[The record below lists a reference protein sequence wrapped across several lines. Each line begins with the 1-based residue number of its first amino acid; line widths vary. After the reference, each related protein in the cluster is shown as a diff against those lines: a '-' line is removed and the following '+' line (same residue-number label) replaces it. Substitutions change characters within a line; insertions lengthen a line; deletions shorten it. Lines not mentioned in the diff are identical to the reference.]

1 MSRRRFVA
9 AERSTSSPEALWI
22 WQLILFASIL
32 FHHANV
38 QTVLGLG
45 QSSGDAS
52 GVRRPC
58 RRCSFVPRPCR
69 GARRGMAAT
78 MSGRGGQGAP
88 LHHSREVKRDVTIG
102 RILVMPFRAQ
112 RRDWYRADG
121 TLQTGGHAA
130 PDAMFAP

>member
-58 RRCSFVPRPCR
+58 RRCRFVPRPCR
-69 GARRGMAAT
+69 GARRG
-78 MSGRGGQGAP
+78 GGALAP
-88 LHHSREVKRDVTIG
+88 LEFLS
-102 RILVMPFRAQ
+102 RAQ
-112 RRDWYRADG
+112 AAVPVAAWRRR
-121 TLQTGGHAA
+121 
-130 PDAMFAP
+130 